1 MRPYNEARPDS
12 PAGALQ
18 ALRDGNSRWSSGLP
32 HRPGQDLRRRS
43 EVAASG
49 QNPFAAILSCSDSRV
64 SPEFL
69 FDQGLGDLF
78 VVRNAGNS
86 ADTISVESLQYA
98 VDRLGAH
105 LVMVL
110 GHQKCGAVTA
120 AVDSYP
126 KPAPLFVSAIYDAV
140 ARSKAHK
147 RRSDDSAAVDDAID
161 EHVML
166 EVRTLRR
173 TLLFDEKIAAGQ
185 LLIVGAR
192 YDLDS
197 GNVTILIE

>member
-1 MRPYNEARPDS
+1 M
-12 PAGALQ
+12 
-18 ALRDGNSRWSSGLP
+18 P
-32 HRPGQDLRRRS
+32 HRPGQDLRRRIS
-43 EVAASG
+43 VAESG

-64 SPEFL
+64 PPELL

-86 ADTISVESLQYA
+86 ADRISVESLQYA
-98 VDRLGAH
+98 VDRLGSH

-120 AVDSYP
+120 AVESYP

-140 ARSKAHK
+140 AKSKAHQ
-147 RRSDDSAAVDDAID
+147 RRSDDGAAVDDAID

-166 EVRTLRR
+166 EVRKLQSIDP
-173 TLLFDEKIAAGQ
+173 FAEKIAAGE